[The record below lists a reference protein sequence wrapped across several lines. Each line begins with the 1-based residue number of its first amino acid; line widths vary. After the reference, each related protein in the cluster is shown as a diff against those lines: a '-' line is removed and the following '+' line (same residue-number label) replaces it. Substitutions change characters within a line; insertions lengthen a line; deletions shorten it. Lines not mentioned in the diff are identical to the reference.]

1 MLHLVNK
8 SPYDST
14 GLESASKYAGKSSGI
29 LLFEDGVYAAMSGTA
44 YEDRIKE
51 IMGDHD
57 VYALKEDLD
66 ARGIAD
72 RVVDGVK
79 QITYPDFVDLV
90 EQNKVASWS

>member
-14 GLESASKYAGKSSGI
+14 GLDSASKYAQKGSGI
-29 LLFEDGVYAAMSGTA
+29 LLFEDGVYAAMTGA
-44 YEDRIKE
+44 AFEGRIKE

-79 QITYPDFVDLV
+79 EITYADFVELV